1 MNFSPRPYQEVA
13 IKRMVDSPYQLLALR
28 MGAGKTAATL
38 MAVDQL
44 MQAGSITKTLV
55 VAPKRVTELV
65 WHTEAAK
72 WDQLAHL
79 RVQKVVGSLNQ
90 RIAALAQPADVYVIN
105 RENFVW
111 LTEHLGANWRFDC
124 VVIDE
129 NRGFKDRSSRS
140 WQALKR
146 LRDSIKRLYI
156 LTGTPTPNGLMELW
170 PQISILDRGQRLG
183 RSLTFYRNE
192 YFVPEK
198 RNGPV
203 VYSWRLKPGAEQAIH
218 DAVADVMLALDGDQ
232 QLPDRIDNI
241 VPVHFDMA
249 RYREL
254 ANDMISGDVVA
265 LSAGVL
271 AGKLG
276 QIANGAVYNVDGVVE
291 TVHDAKLDALEEIV
305 EQGEPVL
312 CLTAYRHDQARIRQ
326 RFPNA
331 KVFDGAQ
338 SLAAWQRGEIEL
350 LLMHPASGGHGV
362 DGLQLGGSVVVW
374 FGLPFSLDLYEQANA
389 RLHRSGQQ
397 NNVVVHHLVSQGT
410 IDERIM
416 RVLASKGDMQQALLD
431 AVNEL
436 KGETCDATE

>member
-1 MNFSPRPYQEVA
+1 VA

-79 RVQKVVGSLNQ
+79 RVQKVIGSLNQ

-124 VVIDE
+124 VVLDE

-331 KVFDGAQ
+331 KVFDGAH

-362 DGLQLGGSVVVW
+362 DGLQLGGNVVVW

-397 NNVVVHHLVSQGT
+397 NNVVVRHLVSQGT

>member
-203 VYSWRLKPGAEQAIH
+203 VYSWRLKPGAGQAIH

-241 VPVHFDMA
+241 VPVHFDME

-254 ANDMISGDVVA
+254 AQDMISGDVVA

-276 QIANGAVYNVDGVVE
+276 QIANGAVYNVEGVVE

>member
-1 MNFSPRPYQEVA
+1 
-13 IKRMVDSPYQLLALR
+13 MVDSPYQLLALR

-124 VVIDE
+124 VVVDE

-312 CLTAYRHDQARIRQ
+312 CLTAYRHDQARILQ

-362 DGLQLGGSVVVW
+362 DGLQLGGNVVVW

>member
-1 MNFSPRPYQEVA
+1 
-13 IKRMVDSPYQLLALR
+13 
-28 MGAGKTAATL
+28 
-38 MAVDQL
+38 
-44 MQAGSITKTLV
+44 
-55 VAPKRVTELV
+55 
-65 WHTEAAK
+65 
-72 WDQLAHL
+72 
-79 RVQKVVGSLNQ
+79 
-90 RIAALAQPADVYVIN
+90 
-105 RENFVW
+105 
-111 LTEHLGANWRFDC
+111 
-124 VVIDE
+124 
-129 NRGFKDRSSRS
+129 
-140 WQALKR
+140 
-146 LRDSIKRLYI
+146 
-156 LTGTPTPNGLMELW
+156 
-170 PQISILDRGQRLG
+170 
-183 RSLTFYRNE
+183 
-192 YFVPEK
+192 
-198 RNGPV
+198 
-203 VYSWRLKPGAEQAIH
+203 
-218 DAVADVMLALDGDQ
+218 
-232 QLPDRIDNI
+232 
-241 VPVHFDMA
+241 VHFDMG

-276 QIANGAVYNVDGVVE
+276 QIANGAVYNVEGVVE

>member
-1 MNFSPRPYQEVA
+1 M
-13 IKRMVDSPYQLLALR
+13 
-28 MGAGKTAATL
+28 
-38 MAVDQL
+38 
-44 MQAGSITKTLV
+44 
-55 VAPKRVTELV
+55 
-65 WHTEAAK
+65 
-72 WDQLAHL
+72 
-79 RVQKVVGSLNQ
+79 
-90 RIAALAQPADVYVIN
+90 
-105 RENFVW
+105 
-111 LTEHLGANWRFDC
+111 
-124 VVIDE
+124 
-129 NRGFKDRSSRS
+129 
-140 WQALKR
+140 
-146 LRDSIKRLYI
+146 
-156 LTGTPTPNGLMELW
+156 
-170 PQISILDRGQRLG
+170 
-183 RSLTFYRNE
+183 
-192 YFVPEK
+192 
-198 RNGPV
+198 
-203 VYSWRLKPGAEQAIH
+203 
-218 DAVADVMLALDGDQ
+218 
-232 QLPDRIDNI
+232 
-241 VPVHFDMA
+241 
-249 RYREL
+249 
-254 ANDMISGDVVA
+254 
-265 LSAGVL
+265 L

-338 SLAAWQRGEIEL
+338 SLEAWQRGEIEL

-362 DGLQLGGSVVVW
+362 DGLQLGGNVVVW